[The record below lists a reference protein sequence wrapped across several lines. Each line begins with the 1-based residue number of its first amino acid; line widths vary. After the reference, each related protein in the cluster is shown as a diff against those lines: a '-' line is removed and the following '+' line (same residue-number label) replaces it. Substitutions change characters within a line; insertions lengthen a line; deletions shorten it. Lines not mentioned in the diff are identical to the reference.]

1 MTGLGLYTKKLTR
14 TALLICIFL
23 SGLAPYAMGQRDEP
37 APVITLAEAF
47 DLALRHSEQLA
58 ISSEAVVE
66 LEARIREFASR
77 AGPQL
82 SLNASELLQ
91 DVPNGEQGL
100 LSVVNR
106 RSLPEARVSLRQPLF
121 SGWREFL
128 AIKAAR
134 AQSEAA
140 ASGLERAKNLL
151 YLDVALAYY
160 GLLAVQ
166 LEIRTRL
173 AVIGTAKERVEEL
186 KAREAVGRSRESEV
200 LAAEVQLAR
209 IEGRIARAR
218 AEERA
223 ARETLLFIMGTQ
235 PLKENFNLVEPPLP
249 SRLEPLERF
258 LRRAAKRADVEAE
271 RHKLRSS
278 EFDLNIARRSGWP
291 TIGLDSNY
299 YLKRAGFQEDIR
311 WDALFSVELPLYSG
325 GAVRSRRSQAE
336 SRLRAAQQAL
346 ALAARRA
353 ELEILSAYRDWESG
367 LETAAVLEKAARL
380 AEANARVQSRDYRL
394 DRVSNLEVLDSLN
407 ALQEARLDWE
417 RARVEAL
424 LAQARLE
431 AAAERPGGWE

>member
-1 MTGLGLYTKKLTR
+1 MKKMTR
-14 TALLICIFL
+14 IALLICPLL

-37 APVITLAEAF
+37 APSITLAEAF
-47 DLALRHSEQLA
+47 NAALRHSEQLA

-66 LEARIREFASR
+66 LEARIREFTSR

-106 RSLPEARVSLRQPLF
+106 RSLPEAKVSLRQPLF
-121 SGWREFL
+121 SGLREFL
-128 AIKAAR
+128 AVKAAR

-140 ASGLERAKNLL
+140 ALGLERAKDLL

-160 GLLAVQ
+160 GLLKVQ

-173 AVIGTAKERVEEL
+173 AVTETAKKRVEEL
-186 KAREAVGRSRESEV
+186 KAREALGRSRESEV
-200 LAAEVQLAR
+200 LSAEVQLAR

-223 ARETLLFIMGTQ
+223 ARETLFFITGLQ
-235 PLKENFNLVEPPLP
+235 PLTESINLVEPPLP
-249 SRLEPLERF
+249 SHLDPMKIF
-258 LRRAAKRADVEAE
+258 LQCAAKRADVEAE

-299 YLKRAGFQEDIR
+299 YLKRTGFQKDIR
-311 WDALFSVELPLYSG
+311 WDALFSMELPLYSG
-325 GAVRSRRSQAE
+325 GELRSGRLQAE
-336 SRLRAAQQAL
+336 SRLRAARQAL

-353 ELEILSAYRDWESG
+353 ELEIRSAYRDLESG
-367 LETAAVLEKAARL
+367 LETAGVLEKAARL
-380 AEANARVQSRDYRL
+380 AEANAKVQSRDYSL

-407 ALQEARLDWE
+407 ALQETRLDWE

-431 AAAERPGGWE
+431 AAAERPGGRE

>member
-1 MTGLGLYTKKLTR
+1 MNTKK
-14 TALLICIFL
+14 TALIVL
-23 SGLAPYAMGQRDEP
+23 LACAFPGMTSSYALGPRDEP
-37 APVITLAEAF
+37 VPVITLAEAF
-47 DLALRHSEQLA
+47 NLALLHSEQLA
-58 ISSEAVVE
+58 ISSETVVE
-66 LEARIREFASR
+66 LEARIREFTSR

-106 RSLPEARVSLRQPLF
+106 RSLPEAKVSLRQPLF
-121 SGWREFL
+121 SGLREFL
-128 AIKAAR
+128 AVKAAR

-140 ASGLERAKNLL
+140 ALGLERAKDLL

-160 GLLAVQ
+160 GLLTVQ

-173 AVIGTAKERVEEL
+173 AVTETAKKRVEEL
-186 KAREAVGRSRESEV
+186 KAREALGRSRESEV
-200 LAAEVQLAR
+200 LSAEVQLAR

-223 ARETLLFIMGTQ
+223 AGETLFFIMGLQ
-235 PLKENFNLVEPPLP
+235 PLTENINLVEPPLP
-249 SRLEPLERF
+249 SHLDPMEIF
-258 LRRAAKRADVEAE
+258 LQRAAKRADVEAE

-278 EFDLNIARRSGWP
+278 EFDLNITRRSGWP

-299 YLKRAGFQEDIR
+299 YLKRTGFQKDIR
-311 WDALFSVELPLYSG
+311 WDALFSMELPLYSG
-325 GAVRSRRSQAE
+325 GELRSRRLQAE

-353 ELEILSAYRDWESG
+353 ELEIRSTYQDLESG
-367 LETAAVLEKAARL
+367 LETAGVLEKAARL
-380 AEANARVQSRDYRL
+380 AEANAKVQSRDYSL

-407 ALQEARLDWE
+407 ALQETRLDWE

-431 AAAERPGGWE
+431 AAAERPGGW